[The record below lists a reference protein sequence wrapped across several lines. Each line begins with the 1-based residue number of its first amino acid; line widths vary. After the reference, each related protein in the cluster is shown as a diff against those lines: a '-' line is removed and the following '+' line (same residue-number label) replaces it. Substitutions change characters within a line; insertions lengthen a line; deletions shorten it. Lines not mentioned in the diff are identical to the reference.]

1 MKQLQD
7 VLQALKQL
15 NQIAIFTHTN
25 PDGDALG
32 SSFALKA
39 ALEAAGKKAVVF
51 LEKEIPKRFSFL
63 NTGYSLSDD
72 VSNFDGAIA
81 LDCGS
86 LNRLGDLQKLY
97 SSINTKLVVDHHY
110 ADFPFG
116 DVYYSDPHSAA
127 CVELVY
133 DLTKGLCGTLP
144 DTVLAPIYTGLSTDT
159 GQFKFSNVTAK
170 TMTIAAELLAAGLDH
185 RPITRCLY
193 DTVTLNKLKFTGALA
208 ERIQLFNNATIAVLY
223 CSDGFLQS
231 FNLTF
236 DEAEELPN
244 TVLSVETVLVSV
256 ILKDKDE
263 KTLKVSLRCKENID
277 MAKLASMFG
286 GGGHKCAAGF
296 VTEEKADDITEK
308 LVNIITEQLEEYN
321 ACTKQ

>member
-1 MKQLQD
+1 MNQLQD
-7 VLQALKQL
+7 VLQVLKQL

-51 LEKEIPKRFSFL
+51 LEKEMPKRFSFL
-63 NTGYSLSDD
+63 DTGYSFAGE
-72 VSNFDGAIA
+72 VSAFDGAIA

-86 LNRLGDLQKLY
+86 LNRLGDLQDLY
-97 SSINTKLVVDHHY
+97 SSIHTKLVVDHHY
-110 ADFPFG
+110 ADVPFG
-116 DVYYSDPHSAA
+116 DVYYSDPESAA

-133 DLTKGLCGTLP
+133 ELTKGLCGKLP
-144 DTVLAPIYTGLSTDT
+144 ETVLAPLYTGLSTDT
-159 GQFKFSNVTAK
+159 GQFKYSNVTAK
-170 TMTIAAELLAAGLDH
+170 TMSIAAELIGAGLDH
-185 RPITRCLY
+185 RPITRRLY

-208 ERIQLFNNATIAVLY
+208 EKIQLFNNETIAVLY
-223 CSDGFLQS
+223 CSDSFLKS
-231 FNLTF
+231 FNLSF

-244 TVLSVETVLVSV
+244 TVLSVETVQVSV
-256 ILKDKDE
+256 IIKDKDE

-277 MAKLASMFG
+277 MALLASMFG

-296 VTEEKADDITEK
+296 VTGASADDITDK
-308 LVNIITEQLEEYN
+308 LVKIITEQLEEYN